1 MPPPVSG
8 GSIGGNASAD
18 AAVPRAPR
26 GFGRKGVNGQACC
39 ARWAAN
45 VDITVELVEVRKDRC
60 VARRRGGRGSNDA
73 GGGRRNAEFGDRGPG
88 KRKAGRC
95 DAAKAEGHTTLKR
108 HSSQARDT
116 LMPGRG
122 SRAPCAPL
130 PPSGVDPPFF
140 RYRFSSTLHDS
151 FIQDTRAHVQ
161 EIRESHHVTKSGCG
175 ISFKKTG
182 EFLVISVRS
191 LWWASLLPRALFRF
205 FSSSTTPALP
215 LNLRV

>member
-1 MPPPVSG
+1 
-8 GSIGGNASAD
+8 
-18 AAVPRAPR
+18 
-26 GFGRKGVNGQACC
+26 
-39 ARWAAN
+39 
-45 VDITVELVEVRKDRC
+45 
-60 VARRRGGRGSNDA
+60 
-73 GGGRRNAEFGDRGPG
+73 
-88 KRKAGRC
+88 
-95 DAAKAEGHTTLKR
+95 
-108 HSSQARDT
+108 
-116 LMPGRG
+116 MPGRG
-122 SRAPCAPL
+122 SRATCAPL

-191 LWWASLLPRALFRF
+191 LMVGFTFASRALSF
-205 FSSSTTPALP
+205 FFVFDYGTPALP

>member
-1 MPPPVSG
+1 MPPPG
-8 GSIGGNASAD
+8 WGY
-18 AAVPRAPR
+18 AAARERGLHRRQCLSRCRRAARAPGIRPAR
-26 GFGRKGVNGQACC
+26 GSMDKL
-39 ARWAAN
+39 ARAIGSERRPT
-45 VDITVELVEVRKDRC
+45 VVRITVELVEVRKDRC

-151 FIQDTRAHVQ
+151 FSRH
-161 EIRESHHVTKSGCG
+161 KSTC
-175 ISFKKTG
+175 S
-182 EFLVISVRS
+182 RD
-191 LWWASLLPRALFRF
+191 P
-205 FSSSTTPALP
+205 
-215 LNLRV
+215 

>member
-1 MPPPVSG
+1 
-8 GSIGGNASAD
+8 
-18 AAVPRAPR
+18 
-26 GFGRKGVNGQACC
+26 
-39 ARWAAN
+39 
-45 VDITVELVEVRKDRC
+45 
-60 VARRRGGRGSNDA
+60 
-73 GGGRRNAEFGDRGPG
+73 
-88 KRKAGRC
+88 
-95 DAAKAEGHTTLKR
+95 
-108 HSSQARDT
+108 
-116 LMPGRG
+116 MPGRG

-191 LWWASLLPRALFRF
+191 LWWASLLPRALSF
-205 FSSSTTPALP
+205 FFVFDYSGFTFKSACLDEGPRPPRCPDPPPDHRQSGERWAIICL
-215 LNLRV
+215 LSRL